1 MIAISIFAFV
11 TCVIITLLLIP
22 LLASVARRIGLV
34 DHPDKKRKLHLDAI
48 PLVGGIA
55 IATSS
60 LISFLVTV
68 YFFDLNLNTGTTRE
82 LTGLLIGSLIILSVG
97 VIDDLSLIHI

>member
-55 IATSS
+55 IAT
-60 LISFLVTV
+60 
-68 YFFDLNLNTGTTRE
+68 
-82 LTGLLIGSLIILSVG
+82 
-97 VIDDLSLIHI
+97 